1 MWFSRILLLLLGGPP
16 EFLVLGTQPG
26 EAAFRGRYI
35 RIDGL
40 PFALGRMIGQ
50 GDEALVFELVSLRD
64 GTCAHVLK
72 VCRYT
77 PGTARYQRWAV
88 SVRDELSPYADVP
101 DIERYPA
108 RLVEVSGG
116 IVKVQPFIASDP
128 ATAWATVYPAA
139 DVYRYIRQFGLEPA
153 LGLAETLLE
162 MYGAAGGFA

>member
-1 MWFSRILLLLLGGPP
+1 MWFSRILRLLLAGPP
-16 EFLVLGTQPG
+16 EFLTLGTQPG

-35 RIDGL
+35 RIDGF

-72 VCRYT
+72 ICRYT
-77 PGTARYQRWAV
+77 AGSARYERWAV
-88 SVRDELSPYADVP
+88 SVRDEPSPYADVP
-101 DIERYPA
+101 DVELYPA

-128 ATAWATVYPAA
+128 AT
-139 DVYRYIRQFGLEPA
+139 
-153 LGLAETLLE
+153 
-162 MYGAAGGFA
+162 